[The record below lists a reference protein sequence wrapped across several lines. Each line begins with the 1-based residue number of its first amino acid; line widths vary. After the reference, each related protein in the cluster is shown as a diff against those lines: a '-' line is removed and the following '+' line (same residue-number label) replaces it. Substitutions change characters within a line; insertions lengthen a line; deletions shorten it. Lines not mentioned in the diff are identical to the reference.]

1 MSVLQAILILCCI
14 TVPLHA
20 QVLEKATVFRKF
32 LRGQTT
38 MGFISDFHHPS
49 AYVDTTNVNARG
61 LLTPADFT
69 QLLATARQR
78 KHHQMKI
85 GGVRFAGLIQIEG
98 QQHQYL
104 YCGPTLLID
113 LTSRVNYWL
122 EPATA
127 AAFDAK
133 SKQLPFTD

>member
-1 MSVLQAILILCCI
+1 MRFLVSVIILYCI
-14 TVPLHA
+14 AGKIHA

-32 LRGQTT
+32 WSGQTT
-38 MGFISDFHHPS
+38 MGFISALHLPS
-49 AYVDTTNVNARG
+49 AYVDTTNVNASG
-61 LLTPADFT
+61 LLTPTDFT
-69 QLLATARQR
+69 QLLATARQK

-85 GGVRFAGLIQIEG
+85 GGVRFAGLMQIDG

-122 EPATA
+122 EPATS
-127 AAFDAK
+127 AAFDTK
-133 SKQLPFTD
+133 SKQLSFKK